1 MQEGG
6 ETMEEIHTILKQIEE
21 LRQKLNRMATEKNI
35 LDPEVLRL
43 SQHLDEMINK
53 YQRLSNRDK

>member
-1 MQEGG
+1 
-6 ETMEEIHTILKQIEE
+6 MEEIHTILKQIEE